1 MDAFS
6 IWGAHWL
13 GDASL
18 WGALSSPMTAC
29 WERVGSGFWAGQP
42 GLAALAGLV
51 AFQPPTPTAALYYG
65 LGREDPGLPQPGEPW
80 PYHFM
85 LDCSAPCLAAISY
98 GLTGPYL
105 WTASGVMGGLALAA
119 QAAESLIQDL
129 GRVVCVAGED
139 APGGIPPN
147 GPPTA
152 AAALGLARSQEPGL
166 GRLGPLELE
175 RYDGTPDSGARTD
188 FLETLVRRVRSRA
201 GASPSA
207 VVLNQPPE
215 VKWQASLDA
224 AARRAAPRARRY
236 MLPVDGAGQAGG
248 LMLILAALK
257 LETPRPQ
264 SPRLVL
270 AADQIGRAAA
280 LMVVPV

>member
-18 WGALSSPMTAC
+18 WGVLSNEMATR
-29 WERVGSGFWAGQP
+29 WERGGAVLSAEQP
-42 GLAALAGLV
+42 SLAALAGLFASQPPPPAMALFYGLDQEEPV
-51 AFQPPTPTAALYYG
+51 PFQPGA
-65 LGREDPGLPQPGEPW
+65 PW
-80 PYHFM
+80 PSRAL
-85 LDCSAPCLAAISY
+85 LDCSAPCLAALRY
-98 GLTGPYL
+98 GLAGPYI
-105 WTASGVMGGLALAA
+105 WTAPGVVGGLALIAWA
-119 QAAESLIQDL
+119 VGSLSPAL
-129 GRVVCVAGED
+129 RRVACVAGEMQS
-139 APGGIPPN
+139 
-147 GPPTA
+147 GPPPA
-152 AAALGLARSQEPGL
+152 VAVLGLSREPKADL
-166 GRLGPLELE
+166 ESLGPLELE
-175 RYDGTPDSGARTD
+175 LYDGPPDSGTQTD
-188 FLETLVRRVRSRA
+188 FLEALARRAQGHA
-201 GASPSA
+201 GASSAA

-224 AARRAAPRARRY
+224 AARRAAPKARRY

-248 LMLILAALK
+248 LMLILAALR

-270 AADQIGRAAA
+270 AADQAGRAAA